1 MGISAGGIDI
11 SNEIVELHYQM
22 RRTQKILEILLSKS
36 PQLGQLL
43 TSDDL
48 ILSDNDALDFVKKKF
63 PDMGIQRKS

>member
-1 MGISAGGIDI
+1 MGISAGGIDF

-48 ILSDNDALDFVKKKF
+48 VLSDNDALDFVKRKF
-63 PDMGIQRKS
+63 PDMGIQRK